1 MNEPLHLVP
10 PPDPEQMA
18 QSLLTR
24 AEAILNFL
32 NTKSGRRFPAR
43 TPKGQPTSALLLI
56 VDRLRDGWPDA
67 DFRSVIA
74 MKIRNIRT
82 DKDRFY
88 CRPET
93 LFRKSNFEAALG
105 ELE

>member
-1 MNEPLHLVP
+1 MTDLHLVP
-10 PPDPEQMA
+10 PPDPESAA
-18 QSLLTR
+18 QSMLAR
-24 AEAILNFL
+24 AESILNFL
-32 NTKSGRRFPAR
+32 NTKAGRRFPAR

-56 VDRLRDGWPDA
+56 VDRLRDGWADA

-74 MKIRNIRT
+74 MKCRMART

-88 CRPET
+88 LRPET
-93 LFRKSNFEAALG
+93 LFRKSNFEQYLG

>member
-1 MNEPLHLVP
+1 MTDLHLVP
-10 PPDPEQMA
+10 PPDPEQQAESM
-18 QSLLTR
+18 LKR

-32 NTKSGRRFPAR
+32 NLKAQRRFPAR

-74 MKIRNIRT
+74 MKARNVRT
-82 DKDRFY
+82 DKDAFY
-88 CRPET
+88 LRPET
-93 LFRKSNFEAALG
+93 LFRKSNFEMSIG